1 MLVIFI
7 CIGISCCLETK
18 KRARMLVTSKT
29 VFNSIFERRNVTQ
42 VSRLIEI
49 LHTLAFI
56 RSAVDFNAKRVCY
69 NNYKKNT
76 HTQLFNVRNSKYLFT
91 KLLHSRNRSFSYVKR
106 ERCNCL
112 VEIVSESSSL

>member
-1 MLVIFI
+1 
-7 CIGISCCLETK
+7 
-18 KRARMLVTSKT
+18 MLVTSKT

-76 HTQLFNVRNSKYLFT
+76 HTHNYLT
-91 KLLHSRNRSFSYVKR
+91 LETQSIYLQSF
-106 ERCNCL
+106 CIH
-112 VEIVSESSSL
+112 EIVRSVT